1 MIEIRGFASG
11 LPSSDFEG
19 ESKNR
24 LSSFLSAIRESRLIY
39 ERLGNQRF
47 LKSVLAVSS
56 GNFLGAGTQIFF
68 APILGRIYTPYD
80 YGLLGAYL
88 GVAAL
93 LVGLGNWQYSQAIV
107 VERSDRNAVVLFA
120 GCLLATSIT
129 AILSGAVSILV
140 ISMADRFGIIGN
152 RWWYA
157 MLPVSALVAGWT
169 GALAAMAN
177 RKGLYGRIGAIMFLP
192 GLVTAVLSVL
202 LGLYFKDGVGLFVS
216 YLVGQLLALWM
227 YWVVVRSPFGKGV
240 RVTYPRMMA
249 MMRKHHRFALF
260 TTPTGFLT
268 TVSFNSPVY
277 VLAASGA
284 TNAIGLFSRANQLL
298 MMPIQLI
305 GNSIAIVFQREA
317 AIQYQDQGTCWAIF
331 KRTLATLLAIGIVP
345 TVILAAIAPQL
356 FTLVLGPNWT
366 DAGNYARILAP
377 MLLLRTVC
385 SPLSTV
391 FYIAGKQ
398 KEDFLLSIATSLLM
412 FACIAVGYAMFG
424 TPIAVVA
431 GFSVGYS
438 IAYLVY
444 IVRSAQH
451 CVRRT

>member
-1 MIEIRGFASG
+1 MIF
-11 LPSSDFEG
+11 
-19 ESKNR
+19 
-24 LSSFLSAIRESRLIY
+24 
-39 ERLGNQRF
+39 ERLGSYRF

-56 GNFLGAGTQIFF
+56 GNVLGAGTQIFF

-107 VERSDRNAVVLFA
+107 VEKSDRNAVHLFA
-120 GCLLATSIT
+120 GCLFATSIT
-129 AILSGAVSILV
+129 AILSGVVSIVL
-140 ISMADRFGIIGN
+140 ISMSEQFGIVRN

-177 RKGLYGRIGAIMFLP
+177 RQGLYGRIGAIMFLP
-192 GLVTAVLSVL
+192 GLVTALLSVM
-202 LGLYFKDGVGLFVS
+202 LGWYLKNAFGLFLS
-216 YLVGQLLALWM
+216 YVIGQLVTLWM
-227 YWVVVRSPFGKGV
+227 YLVVVRSPFGNGV
-240 RVTYPRMMA
+240 RVTLPRVMA

-268 TVSFNSPVY
+268 TFAFNSPVY
-277 VLAASGA
+277 LLAASGA
-284 TNAIGLFSRANQLL
+284 TSSIGLFSRANQLL
-298 MMPIQLI
+298 TMPIQLI

-317 AIQYQDQGTCWAIF
+317 AIQYQDQGNCWAIF
-331 KRTLATLLAIGIVP
+331 KKTLATLLAIGVVP
-345 TVILAAIAPQL
+345 TLVLAAFAPQL
-356 FTLVLGPNWT
+356 FTVVLGPNWT
-366 DAGNYARILAP
+366 AAGDYARILAP
-377 MLLLRTVC
+377 MLLLRMVC

-398 KEDFLLSIATSLLM
+398 KEDFVLSIATSFLM
-412 FACIAVGYAMFG
+412 FGCIAVAYASFG
-424 TPIAVVA
+424 TPMAVIS
-431 GFSVGYS
+431 GFSVGYA
-438 IAYLVY
+438 ITYLIY

-451 CVRRT
+451 CVRKT